1 MRVDPDNL
9 TDRLSKGLATTA
21 YTVGGDEPL
30 LIEECADAIRAAM
43 REAGYER
50 TVHTVDRHFRWLALD
65 EDIRNLSLFS
75 TRRLI
80 ELRLH
85 MARPGDAGARF
96 IDGFMRHAPV
106 DTVLLVVLGRIDR
119 ALRNTKWFKALDSGG
134 VLIQVKPVTPAQF
147 GGWLRKRLKNRG
159 LEVDPPG
166 IALLARCLEGN
177 LLAAAQEVDKLA
189 VAYPA
194 GKLAAAQVAAGLADD
209 ARYDAYALVD
219 ACLEGDAPRAARVL
233 DTLRMEGVEPV
244 WIIATLARELRT
256 LANVVREL
264 ERGGS
269 PDQALRKHRVWSTR
283 APQVRAALGRGALG
297 VPATLRY
304 VARLDRI
311 AKGRAAGNIWFALE
325 RAVLGWCG
333 VRAC

>member
-1 MRVDPDNL
+1 MRVNPDSL
-9 TDRLSKGLATTA
+9 AGRLSEGLITA

-30 LIEECADAIRAAM
+30 LIEECADQIRAAA

-50 TVHTVDRHFRWLALD
+50 TVHTVERSFRWRALD
-65 EDIRNLSLFS
+65 EDVRTLSLFA

-80 ELRLH
+80 ELRLTA
-85 MARPGDAGARF
+85 ARPGDEGARF
-96 IDGFMRHAPV
+96 IDGFLRRPPV
-106 DTVLLVVLGRIDR
+106 DTVLLVVLGHLDR
-119 ALRNTKWFKALDSGG
+119 ALRNTKWFEALDSGG
-134 VLIQVKPVTPAQF
+134 ALIQFRPVKPAQF
-147 GGWLRKRLKNRG
+147 GGWLRRRLKSRG
-159 LEVDPPG
+159 LEVDSPG
-166 IALLARCLEGN
+166 VALLARCLEGN

-194 GKLAAAQVAAGLADD
+194 GKLDAAQVAAGLADD

-233 DTLRMEGVEPV
+233 DTLRAEGVEPV
-244 WIIATLARELRT
+244 WIVSALARELRT
-256 LANVVREL
+256 LAGVVREL

-269 PDQALRKHRVWSTR
+269 PDQALRKQKVWSTH
-283 APQVRAALGRGALG
+283 APQVHAALARGALG